1 MNIKILFFLVLPFKC
16 YSLLNNLVIK
26 NNEFNLAK
34 EYYDFLKEHDKIDS
48 INIINDNLYKEEI
61 LSYSTKNKFDSQQI
75 LKNNKYE
82 EIARNNYNKYKI
94 FKSNFFRINQ
104 FNELNNEI
112 KLELNRFS
120 DEVDFDDDE
129 LHVDL
134 MKISNTPKKNDIF
147 LKTMNFIN
155 KILNYRNLPNKLI
168 WDDKIV
174 SNVKNQGSCG
184 SCWAFSSTGVLEAN
198 MRLNNYTVTRLSEQ
212 ELVDCSKENY
222 GCDGGLMHLAFDYCI
237 ENKGLTS
244 NELYPYKAIDDNC
257 KCNNSNNSNK
267 LLREIGSNITKY
279 KFTIPNSKYDLM
291 KSLQNGPVCMAI
303 DANSYIFRF
312 YKSGIIDMPLKSSD
326 INHAVILTGYD
337 SYENG
342 TYWIIQNS
350 WGENWGDNGYIKL
363 KAIDGEGILSCQLYG
378 VYIPN

>member
-1 MNIKILFFLVLPFKC
+1 MNIKILFFLLLPLKC
-16 YSLLNNLVIK
+16 CSLLNNLVIK

-34 EYYDFLKEHDKIDS
+34 EYYDFLKEHNKIDT
-48 INIINDNLYKEEI
+48 INIINDNLNKEEI
-61 LSYSTKNKFDSQQI
+61 LSYSTKNKFNKKQI

-94 FKSNFFRINQ
+94 FKSNFLKIRR
-104 FNELNNEI
+104 FNELNNKI

-120 DEVDFDDDE
+120 DEVDFENND
-129 LHVDL
+129 LHTDL

-212 ELVDCSKENY
+212 ELIDCSNENY

-237 ENKGLTS
+237 KNKGLTS
-244 NELYPYKAIDDNC
+244 NELYPYKAVDNNC

-279 KFTIPNSKYDLM
+279 KFTIPKSKYDLM
-291 KSLQNGPVCMAI
+291 KSLQNGPVCIAI

-312 YKSGIIDMPLKSSD
+312 YKSGIIDMPLKSSE

-350 WGENWGDNGYIKL
+350 WGENWGDNGYVKL

>member
-1 MNIKILFFLVLPFKC
+1 
-16 YSLLNNLVIK
+16 
-26 NNEFNLAK
+26 
-34 EYYDFLKEHDKIDS
+34 
-48 INIINDNLYKEEI
+48 
-61 LSYSTKNKFDSQQI
+61 
-75 LKNNKYE
+75 
-82 EIARNNYNKYKI
+82 
-94 FKSNFFRINQ
+94 
-104 FNELNNEI
+104 
-112 KLELNRFS
+112 
-120 DEVDFDDDE
+120 
-129 LHVDL
+129 
-134 MKISNTPKKNDIF
+134 MKISNTPKKNNIL

-155 KILNYRNLPNKLI
+155 KLINYRNLPKKLI

-212 ELVDCSKENY
+212 ELVDCSKENF

-244 NELYPYKAIDDNC
+244 NELYPYKAVDDNC
-257 KCNNSNNSNK
+257 KCNNSNK

-279 KFTIPNSKYDLM
+279 KFTIPKSKYDLM
-291 KSLQNGPVCMAI
+291 KSLQNGPICIAI

-312 YKSGIIDMPLKSSD
+312 YKSGIIDMPLKSSE

-337 SYENG
+337 CYENG

-350 WGENWGDNGYIKL
+350 WGENWGDNGYVKL